1 LSFIIEDCLNEGGR
15 YDEITSR
22 YVEYYYYCR
31 IKLAS
36 GNSWLKDE
44 WEIYYAYSQLQPV
57 FTTPLE
63 QLKIGASELAS
74 DLSSLGFWNYKKFS
88 ERLESHYS

>member
-1 LSFIIEDCLNEGGR
+1 MKGR

-36 GNSWLKDE
+36 GNPWLKDE

-63 QLKIGASELAS
+63 QLILEAALLILDAGRSPLA
-74 DLSSLGFWNYKKFS
+74 FQ
-88 ERLESHYS
+88 ERHREKTVNCWSAMILCPLP